1 MVQAR
6 RLWCDFSMK
15 HTHSPA
21 LPMIVLDWR
30 TLERSL
36 LWLVP
41 ASRRNEVANHISVL
55 MELSLTQPPAR
66 ITAELIVRIG
76 MLMEAQGVEPST

>member
-1 MVQAR
+1 
-6 RLWCDFSMK
+6 MK
-15 HTHSPA
+15 HSHSPA
-21 LPMIVLDWR
+21 LPMFVLDWR

-41 ASRRNEVANHISVL
+41 VSRRNEVANHISTL
-55 MELSLTQPPAR
+55 MELSLTQPSER

-76 MLMEAQGVEPST
+76 ILMEAQEGEPSK

>member
-1 MVQAR
+1 
-6 RLWCDFSMK
+6 MK
-15 HTHSPA
+15 HSHSPA
-21 LPMIVLDWR
+21 LPMMVLDWR

-41 ASRRNEVANHISVL
+41 ANRRNEVANNISIL
-55 MELSLTQPPAR
+55 MELSLTQPSER

-76 MLMEAQGVEPST
+76 MLMEGEGGEPST